1 VAAASIVL
9 VAVRRLANESL
20 AAESR
25 DVESRGVE
33 SLDKDILQEGK
44 LFLLWPDGNL
54 IASYVRAR
62 RVRLPDMGVRVVQAS

>member
-1 VAAASIVL
+1 MAF
-9 VAVRRLANESL
+9 RRLANASL

-33 SLDKDILQEGK
+33 SLDKDVLQEGK
-44 LFLLWPDGNL
+44 LFLLWPDGNA

-62 RVRLPDMGVRVVQAS
+62 RMWLPDMGVRVVSAS

>member
-1 VAAASIVL
+1 MIVAF
-9 VAVRRLANESL
+9 RRLANASL

-33 SLDKDILQEGK
+33 SLAVESLDKDVLQEGK
-44 LFLLWPDGNL
+44 LFLLWPDGNA

-62 RVRLPDMGVRVVQAS
+62 RMWLPDMGVRVVSAS